1 MTEYI
6 EGMEEFKVNMNRV
19 DGHKVRETADKIG
32 QIMQETAVM
41 RVPVDTGN
49 LRSSINVAIESDDD
63 ETSITVGTNIFYA
76 PYVEYG
82 TGQVGAE
89 SGGVEYPR
97 NSDVTYSSERMGM
110 EAQPFLRPA
119 LYDNEKRIMEL
130 VKDAVVKEMKGK

>member
-1 MTEYI
+1 MTEYV
-6 EGMEEFKVNMNRV
+6 EGAEEFKANMNNV
-19 DGHKVRETADKIG
+19 DGHKVREIADRIG

-49 LRSSINVAIESDDD
+49 LRSSINTAIESGED
-63 ETSITVGTNIFYA
+63 ETTITVGTNIFYA

-82 TGQVGAE
+82 TGQIGAE

-97 NSDVTYSSERMGM
+97 DSDVTYSSERIGM

-130 VKDAVVKEMKGK
+130 VKNAVVQEMKGK